1 MINSTEYNRNFWN
14 TMRGKNKNYESISA
28 GRHSNTGSYQ
38 LPHEADSKYTEALS
52 NESVFRNI
60 ATVLNAPKMDSTI
73 RTFDAQ
79 EIATWLGDGSHAA
92 YDECVDTFNTFT
104 INNHRLGTII
114 RLSTDFTS
122 DAGFDIEDY
131 LVKSFAKSIGKTEE
145 NAFINGTG
153 VDMPIGILNGT
164 GGADIGVTASTLTY
178 DDVIRLY
185 FSLKPEYRKNAVWL
199 MNDETALALRSL
211 KDSGG
216 NYLWRD
222 SDDTILSK
230 KVIISEQM
238 PSVAGGAKIIAFG
251 DFSYYWIIQR
261 LPLTVRAMTEK
272 YMLYQQIGYLGY
284 EHLDAKLIRSEAI
297 KVLKMAE

>member
-14 TMRGKNKNYESISA
+14 AMRGKNNDYEGVSA

-38 LPHEADSKYTEALS
+38 LPQEADSKYAQALPK
-52 NESVFRNI
+52 ESIFRNI
-60 ATVLNAPKMDSTI
+60 ATVQNAPRTDSTI

-79 EIATWLGDGSHAA
+79 DIATWLGDGSLATY
-92 YDECVDTFNTFT
+92 YDGVDAFNTLT

-122 DAGFDIEDY
+122 DAGFDLEDY
-131 LVKSFAKSIGKTEE
+131 LVKSYAKRIGRTEE
-145 NAFINGTG
+145 DAFVNGTG
-153 VDMPIGILNGT
+153 VDTPTGILNNT
-164 GGADIGVTASTLTY
+164 GGADIGITASTLTY
-178 DDVIRLY
+178 DEVIRLY

-199 MNDETALALRSL
+199 MNDETALALRTL
-211 KDSGG
+211 KDSVG

-230 KVIISEQM
+230 KVHISEHM
-238 PSVAGGAKIIAFG
+238 PSVSSGAKPIAFG

-261 LPLTVRAMTEK
+261 LALTVRAMTEK
-272 YMLYQQIGYLGY
+272 YMFYQQIGYLGY

-297 KVLKMAE
+297 KVLQMA

>member
-14 TMRGKNKNYESISA
+14 AMRGKNNNYEGVSA

-38 LPHEADSKYTEALS
+38 LPQGSGSKYTEALPK
-52 NESVFRNI
+52 ESIFRNI
-60 ATVLNAPKMDSTI
+60 ATVMNAPRTDSTI

-79 EIATWLGDGSHAA
+79 DIATWLGDDSLAA
-92 YDECVDTFNTFT
+92 YYDGVDTFNTLT
-104 INNHRLGTII
+104 VNNHRLGTIV

-131 LVKSFAKSIGKTEE
+131 LVKSFAKRIGRTEE

-153 VDMPIGILNGT
+153 VDMPIGILGGT
-164 GGADIGVTASTLTY
+164 GGVDVGTTASALTY

-199 MNDETALALRSL
+199 MNDETVLALRTL
-211 KDSGG
+211 KDSAG

-230 KVIISEQM
+230 KVLISEYM
-238 PSVAGGAKIIAFG
+238 PSVAAGAKPIVFG

-284 EHLDAKLIRSEAI
+284 EHLDAKLIRTEAV
-297 KVLKMAE
+297 KVLQIAE

>member
-1 MINSTEYNRNFWN
+1 MINSSEYNRNFWN
-14 TMRGKNKNYESISA
+14 AMRGKNNNYEGVGA

-38 LPHEADSKYTEALS
+38 LPQESDSKYTEALPK
-52 NESVFRNI
+52 ESIFRNI
-60 ATVLNAPKMDSTI
+60 ATVMSAPRLDSTI

-79 EIATWLGDGSHAA
+79 DIATWLGDGSLAA
-92 YDECVDTFNTFT
+92 YYDGVDTFNTLT
-104 INNHRLGTII
+104 VNNHRLGTII

-131 LVKSFAKSIGKTEE
+131 LVKSFAKRIGRTEE
-145 NAFINGTG
+145 DAFINGDG
-153 VDMPIGILNGT
+153 QDKPIGILGGI
-164 GGADIGVTASTLTY
+164 GGADVGTTASALTY

-199 MNDETALALRSL
+199 MNDEIALALRTL
-211 KDSGG
+211 KDSAG

-230 KVIISEQM
+230 KVLISEYM
-238 PSVAGGAKIIAFG
+238 PSVATGAKPIVFG

-261 LPLTVRAMTEK
+261 LPLTVRAMQEK

-284 EHLDAKLIRSEAI
+284 EHLDAKLIRTEAI
-297 KVLKMAE
+297 KVLQIAE

>member
-14 TMRGKNKNYESISA
+14 AMRGKNDNYEGISE

-38 LPHEADSKYTEALS
+38 LPREADSKYTEALP

-60 ATVLNAPKMDSTI
+60 ATVLNAPRMDSTI
-73 RTFDAQ
+73 RTYDAQ
-79 EIATWLGDGSHAA
+79 DIATWLGDDNLATY
-92 YDECVDTFNTFT
+92 YDGVDTFNTLT

-131 LVKSFAKSIGKTEE
+131 LVKSFAKRIGKTEE
-145 NAFINGTG
+145 NSFINGTG
-153 VDMPIGILNGT
+153 VDMPIGILNST
-164 GGADIGVTASTLTY
+164 GGADIGVIASTLTY

-185 FSLKPEYRKNAVWL
+185 FSLKKDYRKNAVWL

-211 KDSGG
+211 KDSTG

-230 KVIISEQM
+230 KVIISEHM
-238 PSVAGGAKIIAFG
+238 PSMASGAIPIAFG

-261 LPLTVRAMTEK
+261 LPLTVRAVTEK
-272 YMLYQQIGYLGY
+272 YMFYQQIGYLGY

-297 KVLKMAE
+297 KVLKIAE